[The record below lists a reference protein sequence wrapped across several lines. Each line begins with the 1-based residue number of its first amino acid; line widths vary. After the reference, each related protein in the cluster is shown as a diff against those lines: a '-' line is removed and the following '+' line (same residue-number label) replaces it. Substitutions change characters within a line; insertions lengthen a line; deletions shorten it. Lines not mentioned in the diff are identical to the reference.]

1 MAAVRDFVL
10 ALEAQNGGCVGLFQR
25 PLVDRE
31 FKLVEDQKLLLSKY
45 RLSETLEDKLIWI
58 HDVAGNFSVKK
69 LSYLLKSVNPE
80 ASEFNFERV
89 WTLKVPSKIRSFVW
103 MLVLDRLP
111 SKEFLLKRGVSIP
124 VDMVGCPWCGLGVEN
139 TFHLLIGCRFIM
151 VFWQRIC
158 KWWKPSWENPHDIE
172 AFFNECFTTTVTA
185 DPACTGIVESVW
197 WLDPASSLVVEQK
210 NYFDYAHA
218 LAGQVQFLVD
228 GSSSV
233 SKAGFG
239 GYLRDEAGNIRIM
252 FSGLTQN
259 CGAKFAQ
266 LMAIVTALEDYIDA
280 GWPNNI
286 GLSVL
291 SDLQVTI
298 RWISNISL
306 RPW

>member
-1 MAAVRDFVL
+1 MIFYTKLR
-10 ALEAQNGGCVGLFQR
+10 ALF
-25 PLVDRE
+25 
-31 FKLVEDQKLLLSKY
+31 
-45 RLSETLEDKLIWI
+45 
-58 HDVAGNFSVKK
+58 
-69 LSYLLKSVNPE
+69 
-80 ASEFNFERV
+80 
-89 WTLKVPSKIRSFVW
+89 
-103 MLVLDRLP
+103 
-111 SKEFLLKRGVSIP
+111 
-124 VDMVGCPWCGLGVEN
+124 WC
-139 TFHLLIGCRFIM
+139 
-151 VFWQRIC
+151 
-158 KWWKPSWENPHDIE
+158 K
-172 AFFNECFTTTVTA
+172 A